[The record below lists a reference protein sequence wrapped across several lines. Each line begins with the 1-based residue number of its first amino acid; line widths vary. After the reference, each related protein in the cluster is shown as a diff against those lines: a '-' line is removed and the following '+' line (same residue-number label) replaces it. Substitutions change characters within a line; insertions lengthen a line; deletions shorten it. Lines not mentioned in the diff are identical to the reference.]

1 MPHRIVF
8 NLDDPPHRCGFLRET
23 AGDFTPLENDPFVV
37 IAREYDESG
46 ACLRSWF
53 LGLIAPTSD
62 GVALPTNGTP
72 PPPHKI
78 VSPNIVPGEES
89 KPADPMARIA
99 GGLEP
104 ILHTLKQQQIRD
116 VIKVRQHQEFCATY
130 RAALERAE
138 QLQVELSAADAR
150 NREFAERCA
159 NLESELQRERAA
171 LESLRTEKSWRQQIE
186 GLYRKLVRQ

>member
-1 MPHRIVF
+1 
-8 NLDDPPHRCGFLRET
+8 
-23 AGDFTPLENDPFVV
+23 
-37 IAREYDESG
+37 
-46 ACLRSWF
+46 
-53 LGLIAPTSD
+53 LIPPTSD
-62 GVALPTNGTP
+62 GVALPTNGAP

-78 VSPNIVPGEES
+78 VSPNIAPGEES

-99 GGLEP
+99 RGLEP

-116 VIKVRQHQEFCATY
+116 VIKVRQHQELCATY

-159 NLESELQRERAA
+159 NLESELHCERAA
-171 LESLRTEKSWRQQIE
+171 LESLRAEKSWRQRLR
-186 GLYRKLVRQ
+186 GLQCRLTRRK